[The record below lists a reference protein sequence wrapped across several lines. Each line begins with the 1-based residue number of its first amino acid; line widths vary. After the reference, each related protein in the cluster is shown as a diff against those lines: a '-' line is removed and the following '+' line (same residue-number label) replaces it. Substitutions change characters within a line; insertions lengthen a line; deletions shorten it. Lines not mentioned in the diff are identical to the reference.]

1 VGLDSMI
8 SSKND
13 AGFLHLGQMNSALS
27 SPSWMYPQIL
37 QRYFFM
43 VSCIM
48 VRIIMII
55 SNAQR

>member
-1 VGLDSMI
+1 
-8 SSKND
+8 
-13 AGFLHLGQMNSALS
+13 LHLGQMNSALS

-43 VSCIM
+43 VPCIM